1 MLRATS
7 LFQSSK
13 ARLQQYPSLT
23 RTSLH
28 LSDFKI
34 NKTPEKL
41 EEHVTSSSCCFS
53 FLFGCPVALFAV
65 GFTFTALKRRSA
77 ASTRQPL
84 PRACSAIVGSEGSF
98 ANPLSKR
105 RAVTAERREALCIG
119 PAERRASRPLEPGK
133 EWVRRGFSASV
144 RVGADRAAD
153 AKPCSKLIHRG
164 EGCIGVAHGRRVAF
178 SPLRDPISWW
188 A

>member
-1 MLRATS
+1 M
-7 LFQSSK
+7 
-13 ARLQQYPSLT
+13 
-23 RTSLH
+23 
-28 LSDFKI
+28 
-34 NKTPEKL
+34 
-41 EEHVTSSSCCFS
+41 TSSSCCFS
-53 FLFGCPVALFAV
+53 FLFGCPVALFAI
-65 GFTFTALKRRSA
+65 GFTFTALKGG
-77 ASTRQPL
+77 L
-84 PRACSAIVGSEGSF
+84 PVLVSPSREHVRPSWAPGSF

-105 RAVTAERREALCIG
+105 RAVTAERRVYLHWA
-119 PAERRASRPLEPGK
+119 AERRASRPLEPGK